1 MRNLSMKKFGTP
13 IGAAPGSASEK
24 VGLSSVGE
32 PSSARPG
39 CFARAFFLASRSSS
53 ETSFLRLRLP
63 ALNCLFFA
71 GAPAAALGSF
81 LSAPG
86 CSRLGAPGVSL
97 PSGVG
102 VEVGLGAPGTPGTAG
117 TVGTGGARGAFGVGV
132 AIGP

>member
-1 MRNLSMKKFGTP
+1 MKKFGTP

-53 ETSFLRLRLP
+53 ATSFLLLRLP

-71 GAPAAALGSF
+71 GAPVEASGFF

-86 CSRLGAPGVSL
+86 CSRLGAPGDSL

-102 VEVGLGAPGTPGTAG
+102 VEVGFGAPGTPGTVGTG
-117 TVGTGGARGAFGVGV
+117 TVGAGAFGVGV